1 MKDTGSEWELRTYI
15 NTLSFKGNITV
26 HIQDLFEKFKLTLQ
40 YHRGL
45 NPKLWS
51 NNKLDPKLVEHAK
64 DMAYKFARFSGVDKK
79 RIKDIVFT
87 GSNANYNYTK
97 FSDVDIHIVC
107 DVSGLS
113 SDGLYD
119 KKVAWTNKHNL
130 KYDGYPLEFYIHNV
144 KDNLPSDQGVY
155 SILTD
160 SWETKP
166 TRIKDAKKIL
176 NDPHT
181 ANKVEYYIALVQ
193 KLLKD
198 KDNRDDIVSF
208 KMKMWKGR
216 TAGLQRGGEFSI
228 ENIIYKDLRN
238 RGLID
243 KLNNK
248 LERLK
253 D

>member
-1 MKDTGSEWELRTYI
+1 M
-15 NTLSFKGNITV
+15 

-51 NNKLDPKLVEHAK
+51 NDKLDPTLVDHAK
-64 DMAYKFARFSGVDKK
+64 DMAYKFAKFSGVDKK

-87 GSNANYNYTK
+87 GSNANFNYTK
-97 FSDVDIHIVC
+97 FSDVDIHIVS
-107 DVSGLS
+107 DLSGLD
-113 SDGLYD
+113 SDKIYD
-119 KKVAWTNKHNL
+119 KKVAWTHKHNL
-130 KYDGYPLEFYIHNV
+130 KYKDYPLEFYMHNME
-144 KDNLPSDQGVY
+144 DHLPSDQGVY

-160 SWETKP
+160 SWESKP
-166 TRIKDAKKIL
+166 ARIKDANKIL

-181 ANKVEYYIALVQ
+181 TVKVQHYIELVK

-198 KDNRDDIVSF
+198 PDNKDDIMDF

-216 TAGLQRGGEFSI
+216 TAGLHSGGEFSI

-243 KLNNK
+243 KLNKK
-248 LERLK
+248 LEKLK